1 MTEKCDLE
9 KICRMYHNRTFEY
22 RKDLPCG
29 MTCEHD
35 TRTPKDAPVPW
46 CYPGCKLV
54 SDAIKRA
61 TEAENMRVLKTL
73 DEFYDRIKVAHRQ
86 DTSNYGEGLLDGID
100 LSIAE
105 IKK

>member
-1 MTEKCDLE
+1 MRDPERQAVCDILA
-9 KICRMYHNRTFEY
+9 NGF
-22 RKDLPCG
+22 LL
-29 MTCEHD
+29 
-35 TRTPKDAPVPW
+35 TPFTKSTLNDAPVPW